1 MPNYTTEELI
11 QYAYRETSPEKTQ
24 AIEKELEKDWNLKE
38 KLGAVKESM
47 QQLDTVVSSP
57 REQSVLAILN
67 YAKRTS
73 PVEQP

>member
-24 AIEKELEKDWNLKE
+24 AIEKELENDWNLKE

-57 REQSVLAILN
+57 REQSVMAILN

>member
-11 QYAYRETSPEKTQ
+11 QYAYRETSPEKTR
-24 AIEKELEKDWNLKE
+24 AIEKELEKDWKLKE
-38 KLGAVKESM
+38 KLIAVKESM